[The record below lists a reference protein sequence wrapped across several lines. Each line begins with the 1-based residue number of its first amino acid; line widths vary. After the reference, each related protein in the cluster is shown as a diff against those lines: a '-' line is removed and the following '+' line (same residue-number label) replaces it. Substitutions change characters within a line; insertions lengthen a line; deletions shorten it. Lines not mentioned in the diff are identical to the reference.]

1 MYNPARGGVR
11 DTDLEGKDG
20 GMKTGRWLTGI
31 GSVILFLT
39 GIGHGSR
46 IADVQKMIVDSGMKA
61 PLDAILKGCWL
72 AFSGEMVA
80 IAVIAVVASRLER
93 GGSIVLIC
101 AATMIAN
108 AAASSTLYGAILWR
122 LRVRGRGVVFSR
134 GRWAAK
140 QTNGMRRAA
149 ASRLQPICRLRSW
162 GCWAKIGVPV
172 ALPTVPSRMQAKA
185 ITAF

>member
-1 MYNPARGGVR
+1 
-11 DTDLEGKDG
+11 
-20 GMKTGRWLTGI
+20 MKTGRWLTGI

-39 GIGHGSR
+39 GIGHGFR
-46 IADVQKMIVDSGMKA
+46 IADVQKMIVASDMKA

-108 AAASSTLYGAILWR
+108 AVLLLHFMGPFFGVYVSAAVALFFLAGGGLQS
-122 LRVRGRGVVFSR
+122 
-134 GRWAAK
+134 K
-140 QTNGMRRAA
+140 QTA
-149 ASRLQPICRLRSW
+149 
-162 GCWAKIGVPV
+162 
-172 ALPTVPSRMQAKA
+172 
-185 ITAF
+185 